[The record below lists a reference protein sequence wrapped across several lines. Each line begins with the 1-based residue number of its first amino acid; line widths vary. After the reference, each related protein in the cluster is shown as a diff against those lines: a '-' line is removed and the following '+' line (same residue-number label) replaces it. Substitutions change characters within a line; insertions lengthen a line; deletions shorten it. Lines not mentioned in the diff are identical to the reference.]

1 MRRADLAD
9 LTAFVAVA
17 DNLSFRAAASH
28 IGVTPSALSHTMRQL
43 EERRAVPLQVLAVSG
58 QPLVVSVTLP
68 RFPFAKT
75 GSPFA
80 TGGPRVRILLPPAR
94 SQQRTMP
101 LP

>member
-1 MRRADLAD
+1 MW
-9 LTAFVAVA
+9 
-17 DNLSFRAAASH
+17 
-28 IGVTPSALSHTMRQL
+28 QL

-80 TGGPRVRILLPPAR
+80 TGGPRVRILLPPGA
-94 SQQRTMP
+94 SQLRTIRLPEIELITGSHPATPMEVP
-101 LP
+101 LAVD